1 MLVVYC
7 LKDVPLRA
15 SPHGFPEAL
24 AILATVLLHLWRR
37 HFLLSIAAG
46 TAFYMFVVQVLCTA
60 GT

>member
-1 MLVVYC
+1 
-7 LKDVPLRA
+7 VPLRA
-15 SPHGFPEAL
+15 SPHGLPEAL
-24 AILATVLLHLWRR
+24 AMLTTVLLHLWRR